1 MATEQKTK
9 YTKEGYQKLIDELE
23 YLKTVRRN
31 EVKEMLKEAR
41 AFGDLSE
48 NSEYDEARDQQAK
61 CESRILELE
70 YLIKNGVVMSEE
82 EANKNIVSI
91 GSTVTVKYSDNGQEV
106 TYYLVGSNEVD
117 PLSKRISDLSPI
129 GIAVIGKTKGD
140 VVTISAPKGD
150 REATIVHFE
159 RTKK

>member
-1 MATEQKTK
+1 MAEQKTV
-9 YTKEGYQKLIDELE
+9 YTKEGFQKLQDELE
-23 YLKTVRRN
+23 YLKTVRRA

-61 CESRILELE
+61 CESRIIELE

-82 EANKNIVSI
+82 DANKNIVSI
-91 GSTVTVKYSDNGQEV
+91 GSTVTLKYKDGKEV

-117 PLSKRISDLSPI
+117 PLNKRISDLSPI
-129 GIAVIGKTKGD
+129 GMAVIGHQKGD
-140 VVTISAPKGD
+140 TVTVVAPSGEK
-150 REATIVHFE
+150 EATIVHFE

>member
-1 MATEQKTK
+1 MAEQKTT
-9 YTKEGYQKLIDELE
+9 YTKEGFQKLVDELE
-23 YLKTVRRN
+23 YLKSVRRA

-61 CESRILELE
+61 CESRIAELE
-70 YLIKNGVVMSEE
+70 YLIKNGVIMSEE

-91 GSTVTVKYSDNGQEV
+91 GSTVVLKYKDGKEV

-117 PLSKRISDLSPI
+117 PLNKKISDLSPI
-129 GIAVIGKTKGD
+129 GMAVIGRTKGD
-140 VVTISAPKGD
+140 NVIISAPSGD
-150 REATIVHFE
+150 KEATITHFE

>member
-1 MATEQKTK
+1 MAEQKTI
-9 YTKEGYQKLIDELE
+9 YTKEGYQKLIDELD
-23 YLKTVRRN
+23 YLKTVRRA

-61 CESRILELE
+61 CESRIAELE

-82 EANKNIVSI
+82 EANRNIVSI
-91 GSTVTVKYSDNGQEV
+91 GSTVTLKYKDGREV
-106 TYYLVGSNEVD
+106 TYYLVGSNEVN
-117 PLSKRISDLSPI
+117 PLEKKISDLSPI
-129 GIAVIGKTKGD
+129 GMAVIGRTTGD
-140 VVTISAPKGD
+140 TVTISAPAGD
-150 REATIVHFE
+150 KEAKIIHFE

>member
-1 MATEQKTK
+1 MADQKTT
-9 YTKEGYQKLIDELE
+9 YTKEGFQKLVDELE
-23 YLKTVRRN
+23 YLKSVRRA

-61 CESRILELE
+61 CEARIAELE

-82 EANKNIVSI
+82 DANKNIVSI
-91 GSTVTVKYSDNGQEV
+91 GSTVTLKYKDGKEV

-117 PLSKRISDLSPI
+117 PLNKKISDLSPI
-129 GIAVIGKTKGD
+129 GMAVIGKTKGD
-140 VVTISAPKGD
+140 NIVISAPSGD
-150 REATIVHFE
+150 KEATITHFE

>member
-1 MATEQKTK
+1 MAEQKTI

-23 YLKTVRRN
+23 YLKTVRRA

-61 CESRILELE
+61 CESRIIELE

-82 EANKNIVSI
+82 EANKNVVSI
-91 GSTVTVKYSDNGQEV
+91 GSTVTLQFKDGQEV

-129 GIAVIGKTKGD
+129 GMAIIGHTKGD
-140 VVTISAPKGD
+140 VVTISAPAGD

>member
-1 MATEQKTK
+1 MADQKTT
-9 YTKEGYQKLIDELE
+9 YTKEGFQKLVDELE
-23 YLKTVRRN
+23 YLKSVRRA

-61 CESRILELE
+61 CESRIAELE
-70 YLIKNGVVMSEE
+70 YLIKNGVIMSEE

-91 GSTVTVKYSDNGQEV
+91 GSTVTLKYKDGKEV

-117 PLSKRISDLSPI
+117 PLNKKISDLSPI
-129 GIAVIGKTKGD
+129 GMAVIGKTKGD
-140 VVTISAPKGD
+140 NVVISAPAGD
-150 REATIVHFE
+150 KEATITHFE

>member
-1 MATEQKTK
+1 MADQKTT
-9 YTKEGYQKLIDELE
+9 YTKEGFQKLVDELE
-23 YLKTVRRN
+23 YLKTVRRA

-61 CESRILELE
+61 CESRIAELE
-70 YLIKNGVVMSEE
+70 YLIKNGVIMSEE

-91 GSTVTVKYSDNGQEV
+91 GSTVTLQYKDGKEV

-117 PLSKRISDLSPI
+117 PLNKKISDLSPI
-129 GIAVIGKTKGD
+129 GVALIGHERGDSVAIA
-140 VVTISAPKGD
+140 APKGD
-150 REATIVHFE
+150 REATIVDFE
-159 RTKK
+159 RTRK

>member
-1 MATEQKTK
+1 MAEQKTI
-9 YTKEGYQKLIDELE
+9 YTKEGFQKLIDELD
-23 YLKTVRRN
+23 YLKSTRRA

-61 CESRILELE
+61 CESRIAELE

-91 GSTVTVKYSDNGQEV
+91 GSTVTIKYKDGKEV
-106 TYYLVGSNEVD
+106 TYHLVGSNEVD
-117 PLSKRISDLSPI
+117 PLHGKISDRSPI
-129 GIAVIGKTKGD
+129 GTAIIGHKKGD
-140 VVTISAPKGD
+140 KVSVETPNGSMSITVL
-150 REATIVHFE
+150 EI
-159 RTKK
+159 TK